1 MDRIIKANQ
10 NDLEFIIQNLEDI
23 KDIEVKDEEI
33 EEIKNRI
40 MENNQDVEIDPNLTV
55 FKKLIAI
62 RTYLELY
69 GNGDRSEIQDLIDKY
84 AEKYKNDNS

>member
-1 MDRIIKANQ
+1 
-10 NDLEFIIQNLEDI
+10 
-23 KDIEVKDEEI
+23 
-33 EEIKNRI
+33 